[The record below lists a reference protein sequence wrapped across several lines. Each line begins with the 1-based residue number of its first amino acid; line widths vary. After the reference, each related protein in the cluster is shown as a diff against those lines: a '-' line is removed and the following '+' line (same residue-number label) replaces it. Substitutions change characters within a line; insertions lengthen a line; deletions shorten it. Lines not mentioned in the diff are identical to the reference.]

1 MPKADAK
8 LRFTFPSDYA
18 RVREVQ
24 RDILAALEEHAFDEE
39 GVFAIKLA
47 LEEGLINAVKHGNKL
62 DAAKSVDVSCTVS
75 DERFEVVIQDEGAGF
90 DRADVPDPTLEKNL
104 EKESG
109 RGLMLIEAYMDEV
122 EYTDHGRRLRMT
134 RRNRR

>member
-24 RDILAALEEHAFDEE
+24 RDIVAALDEHAFDDE
-39 GVFAIKLA
+39 GLFAIKLA

-62 DAAKSVDVSCTVS
+62 DASKSVEVWANVS
-75 DERFEVVIQDEGAGF
+75 DERFEVVIHDQGAGF
-90 DRADVPDPTLEKNL
+90 VREAVPDPTLEHNL

-122 EYTDHGRRLRMT
+122 EYTDDGRRLRMM